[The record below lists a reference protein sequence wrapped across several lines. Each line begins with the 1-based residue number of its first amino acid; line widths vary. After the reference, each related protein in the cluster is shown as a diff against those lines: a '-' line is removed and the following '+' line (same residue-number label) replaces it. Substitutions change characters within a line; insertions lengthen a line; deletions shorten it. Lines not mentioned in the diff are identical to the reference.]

1 MLSIPERFHLGGDV
15 SLFIEA
21 ESIAQPSQHYGGEY
35 GGNYGQTGQT
45 AAGGQVSNYVENYG
59 WSFGG
64 DYGGNYGQSQGMQGW
79 SSGYN
84 YGTIGEYGG
93 GSSNTGRFVVEE
105 GKAPMDKGKAPM
117 TPGCEKRLKQQ
128 QDRRQPEL
136 VLGGMRNN
144 RSNQQPKPAPK
155 SKAPPV
161 VQQKKTRP
169 PLGRMRTDF
178 DIKKM
183 IEETREER
191 RLEVEHQKNVKRWNK
206 LFRYICRKFPEVHKL
221 YFQRHREM
229 GEMDIPFGDSRRRYH
244 AAKIDVE
251 CAALQAKL
259 EGSQEARFW
268 AEWGDVDNVTYQ
280 CRRVQM
286 PTPIAFNI
294 IRHFPTTPTAVLDF
308 GRAVRVRLLRLVIP
322 LIL

>member
-1 MLSIPERFHLGGDV
+1 
-15 SLFIEA
+15 
-21 ESIAQPSQHYGGEY
+21 
-35 GGNYGQTGQT
+35 
-45 AAGGQVSNYVENYG
+45 
-59 WSFGG
+59 
-64 DYGGNYGQSQGMQGW
+64 
-79 SSGYN
+79 
-84 YGTIGEYGG
+84 
-93 GSSNTGRFVVEE
+93 
-105 GKAPMDKGKAPM
+105 MDKGKAPM
-117 TPGCEKRLKQQ
+117 TPGYEKRLKQQ

-144 RSNQQPKPAPK
+144 RSNQPKPAPK

-191 RLEVEHQKNVKRWNK
+191 RLEVEHQKNVKKWNK
-206 LFRYICRKFPEVHKL
+206 LFRYICRYVYRRIRRGKDWVMTEAEDDIHNRKFPEVHKL

-229 GEMDIPFGDSRRRYH
+229 GEMDIPFGDSRRRYY
-244 AAKIDVE
+244 AAKIDEE
-251 CAALQAKL
+251 CAALQDKL

-286 PTPIAFNI
+286 PTPWVDEDEVEGGVADDGGDDDAHAEDDEDDDEGYGSDYIVDL
-294 IRHFPTTPTAVLDF
+294 TQD
-308 GRAVRVRLLRLVIP
+308 
-322 LIL
+322 